1 MRLSLSR
8 LSGLPASALIATAL
22 LTGCGGAAAPTLPP
36 DSAPATP
43 VANDQPADFFATE
56 HPAQLSFG
64 MDSAG
69 QPTVALTDRTG
80 QFPVLSR
87 VISVKLLEAHYSRT
101 TQTWN
106 LAIALVNHTPLT
118 AYGTWVE
125 FFDTEGFFIHDAD
138 GYATLGG
145 GDQIWWPGGGQI
157 KPVVAFGKDEA
168 MRPWYGGEALT
179 GVLSITTSDPNGSLE
194 GLHAYIDLS
203 YPGPR
208 EEPIVENVEL
218 VPCIADDGQG
228 GCLSV
233 IAASVIDWQSPGLD
247 LPVFALVDV
256 DGEGGAEAAPFPMV
270 DDGTGADEVAG
281 DQRYTGL
288 FPLDPRG
295 VVDLVP
301 VIAFDAAGTHFV
313 NAVFTPAE

>member
-1 MRLSLSR
+1 MRLSFC
-8 LSGLPASALIATAL
+8 LSGIALAAIAL
-22 LTGCGGAAAPTLPP
+22 MSGCGGTSSSMPTVPPSTDQLPGAAA
-36 DSAPATP
+36 
-43 VANDQPADFFATE
+43 VANPAEFFSRE

-64 MDSAG
+64 MDVAG

-87 VISVKLLEAHYSRT
+87 VISVELLEAHYSRT

-125 FFDTEGFFIHDAD
+125 FFDTEGFFIHNAD

-145 GDQIWWPGGGQI
+145 GDQIWWPGAGQI
-157 KPVVAFGKDEA
+157 KPVVAFGKDEGL
-168 MRPWYGGEALT
+168 RPWYGGEALV
-179 GVLSITTSDPNGSLE
+179 GVLTITTADPNGSLE
-194 GLHAYIDLS
+194 GLNAYVDLS

-208 EEPIVENVEL
+208 EEPLVEDVAL
-218 VPCIADDGQG
+218 VPCVADDGQG

-233 IAASVIDWQSPGLD
+233 IAATVIDWQSPGLD
-247 LPVFALVDV
+247 LPVFAMLDV
-256 DGEGGAEAAPFPMV
+256 DGAGAGEAVPFPMV

-281 DQRYTGL
+281 DKRYTGL
-288 FPLDPRG
+288 LPLDPRG
-295 VVDLVP
+295 VVDLIP
-301 VIAFDAAGTHFV
+301 VIAFDAAGTHFI